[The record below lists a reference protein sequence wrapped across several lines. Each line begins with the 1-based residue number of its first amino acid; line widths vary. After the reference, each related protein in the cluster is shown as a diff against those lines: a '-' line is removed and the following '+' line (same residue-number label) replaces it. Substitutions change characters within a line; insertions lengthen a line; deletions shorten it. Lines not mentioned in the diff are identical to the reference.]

1 MTIFFIN
8 KTITSITSLDY
19 HKFMKTNQCIKYNSK
34 NKQYKINNIKKL
46 RKLYKLMTKLP
57 DETIKQ
63 QVILQYFQT
72 NTHFANERMLIKIW
86 TFETMYSTTH
96 VK

>member
-1 MTIFFIN
+1 
-8 KTITSITSLDY
+8 
-19 HKFMKTNQCIKYNSK
+19 
-34 NKQYKINNIKKL
+34 
-46 RKLYKLMTKLP
+46 MTKLP
-57 DETIKQ
+57 DETIKP